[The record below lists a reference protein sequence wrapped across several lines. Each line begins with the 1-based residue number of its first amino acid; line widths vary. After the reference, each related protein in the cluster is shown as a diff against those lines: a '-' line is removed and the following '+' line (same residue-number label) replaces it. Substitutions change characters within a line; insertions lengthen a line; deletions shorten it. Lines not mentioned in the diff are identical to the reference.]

1 MADKAKKILGR
12 DDILQAKDITT
23 KLVGVPEWEG
33 GHVWVASL
41 TGRERDQ
48 YEESVMKMKK
58 TGRKGR
64 GLTVLEPQLQGARAR
79 LVALACR
86 KDETG
91 AERLFTDA
99 DVKALSE
106 KSAAALNRV
115 FDVAAAMSGLS
126 DESVEELLGN

>member
-1 MADKAKKILGR
+1 MADKTKVLGR
-12 DDILQAKDITT
+12 EDILAAKDIDTV
-23 KLVGVPEWEG
+23 LVPVPEWKG
-33 GHVWVASL
+33 SVWVAGL

-48 YEESVMKMKK
+48 YEQSVMKMKK

-64 GLTVLEPQLQGARAR
+64 GPTRLEPDLQGARAR

-86 KDETG
+86 TDKTA

-99 DVKALSE
+99 DVAKLAD
-106 KSAAALNRV
+106 KSAAGLNRV